1 MTRREILKS
10 GLRAGLLAL
19 MAGVVARGLRS
30 VAMSPAQDG
39 VRQDCDVPGACARCR
54 LAARCQRRRAAGRG
68 G

>member
-19 MAGVVARGLRS
+19 MAGVVARGLRPT
-30 VAMSPAQDG
+30 VRPPAQDG
-39 VRQDCDVPGACARCR
+39 ARKGCDAPGTCGRCR
-54 LAARCQRRRAAGRG
+54 LAARCQRRRDAGRG